1 MTLVCS
7 PSHLVVIF
15 VTMLRGK
22 AQMVPMC
29 PCLSFFQQVHH
40 CHKVPCSVE
49 KNPPSFFFLL
59 LSLWTLQHTAAT
71 ISITTPAHSRAT
83 DTTLV
88 WSNVLNLKVTPV
100 PAIPI
105 TKDMTPNGKTQRYQD
120 FSVPPVACASL
131 SRVGRD
137 SGCLDGSLQASPTS
151 PFKPWFWLAES
162 SAEVLLASVLVP
174 QSRSG

>member
-1 MTLVCS
+1 
-7 PSHLVVIF
+7 
-15 VTMLRGK
+15 
-22 AQMVPMC
+22 MVPTC
-29 PCLSFFQQVHH
+29 PCLSFSQSVQH
-40 CHKVPCSVE
+40 CYKVPCSVE

-71 ISITTPAHSRAT
+71 INITTPAHRRAT

-88 WSNVLNLKVTPV
+88 WSNVLNVNVTPV
-100 PAIPI
+100 PAMPM
-105 TKDMTPNGKTQRYQD
+105 TKDMTPNGNTQRYQD

-137 SGCLDGSLQASPTS
+137 SGCLDEFLPASPTS
-151 PFKPWFWLAES
+151 PFEPWFWLSES
-162 SAEVLLASVLVP
+162 SAKALLASVLLP